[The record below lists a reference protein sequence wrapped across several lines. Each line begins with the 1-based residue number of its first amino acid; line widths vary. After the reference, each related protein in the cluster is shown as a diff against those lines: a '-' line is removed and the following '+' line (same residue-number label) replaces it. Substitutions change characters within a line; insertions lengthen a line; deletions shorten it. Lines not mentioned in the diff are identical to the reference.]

1 MPTSAETDAG
11 PSKVYLDAPYASI
24 RWEAEGQWVLTEW
37 KRRATGPEFR
47 MVQERT
53 LGAIAENHASRFLL
67 DVRNL
72 KVVLAGDAKWV
83 RDSVVPRFKR
93 AGLRRIATVLPSNR
107 LIRADLFDVTR
118 TPASG
123 ELQRADFGTLEE
135 ARAWLSF
142 VGTAD

>member
-1 MPTSAETDAG
+1 MSGEPMAG
-11 PSKVYLDAPYASI
+11 LTNVYLDARYASI
-24 RWEAEGQWVLTEW
+24 RWEAEGQWILTEW
-37 KRRATGPEFR
+37 KGWATSPEFR

-53 LGAIAENHASRFLL
+53 LGAIAENHALLFLL

-83 RDSVVPRFKR
+83 RDSVVPRFAL

-123 ELQRADFGTLEE
+123 ELQRSDFRTLEE
-135 ARAWLSF
+135 AKEWLSF
-142 VGTAD
+142 AGTAD